1 MAGPASACELS
12 GVYWMQTPPAT
23 DPWLSNG
30 QQKGNLLH
38 TAPSLGSPHPISPT
52 LPPSPGVPRV
62 HHELCCV
69 GKASPGALWEVAGL
83 SEPVDSPPPPA
94 LGTVPLTCM
103 PRQMVFSKI
112 RKNMRYSK

>member
-1 MAGPASACELS
+1 MLAHGRSSLCELS
-12 GVYWMQTPPAT
+12 GVYWMQTPPPT
-23 DPWLSNG
+23 DVWLRNG
-30 QQKGNLLH
+30 EQKGNLSL
-38 TAPSLGSPHPISPT
+38 TASSLGSPHPISPT
-52 LPPSPGVPRV
+52 LPHFAV

-69 GKASPGALWEVAGL
+69 GKSSSPGALREASGH
-83 SEPVDSPPPPA
+83 SEPVDTPPPPV